1 MSSGGLTRP
10 WPQST
15 PFFLSS
21 HPPLS
26 PQFGSGGGAQLPLPL
41 QRAKF
46 PPPSLLSSP
55 FPPVLAP
62 FFCHRARLGSLQPT
76 GPSPLGDPCSRGG
89 SPTLEGSP
97 ALWGSLAF
105 QGSPTPGGSLC
116 PQGSLTSRG
125 SLTLCGGPSPR
136 GGRGGPPESQDRGR
150 GTPSGPP
157 RFWGSPH
164 PPPSPAPGFG
174 GLPGLGGAQAPRAN
188 PALLLQRPGPRPLPR
203 CGVVS
208 AGWGGN

>member
-1 MSSGGLTRP
+1 M
-10 WPQST
+10 
-15 PFFLSS
+15 
-21 HPPLS
+21 
-26 PQFGSGGGAQLPLPL
+26 PL

-89 SPTLEGSP
+89 VPNLGGVPSSMGVPRLPGVPNPGGVPVSSGIP
-97 ALWGSLAF
+97 HLSGVPHLVWGSL
-105 QGSPTPGGSLC
+105 TPWG
-116 PQGSLTSRG
+116 P
-125 SLTLCGGPSPR
+125 GGPSRVP
-136 GGRGGPPESQDRGR
+136 GPGEGDTLRPPKVLGL
-150 GTPSGPP
+150 TPP
-157 RFWGSPH
+157 

-208 AGWGGN
+208 AGWGGELINELTINHERGQ